1 MENTRKMLNV
11 EEAAQVT
18 GGVQRKINTG
28 VVGLDAALRKEA
40 RKGSKQIGHIPNGT
54 IVDTITDELVY
65 DPESGRNFVQVL
77 LDDGRTGWIA
87 ASIIGMKR

>member
-1 MENTRKMLNV
+1 MENNRKMLNA

-18 GGVQRKINTG
+18 GGVHRKINTG
-28 VVGLDAALRKEA
+28 VDGLDAALRKEA

-54 IVDTITDELVY
+54 IIDTITDELVY

-77 LDDGRTGWIA
+77 LDDGRTGWVA